1 MAFWEGGPRLRLGI
15 VLPRAGRRA
24 VALSLL
30 SAVACFMAGAATVT
44 GVPAALADWVGVR
57 SEPAAAIS
65 APPALVVPTAPD
77 QWFRPDGRNQGT
89 EEPANFLAALA
100 LHENPEL
107 AITGPMG
114 RTFGDELS
122 DHHITRTDSWALDL
136 AVPGV
141 SVPTAATETAA
152 ARIASALGEPGWS
165 GGNLVKIVDGYR
177 FQLLWRVAGHFD
189 HVHIGVR
196 RTG

>member
-1 MAFWEGGPRLRLGI
+1 MRLG
-15 VLPRAGRRA
+15 VTLPRAGRRA

-30 SAVACFMAGAATVT
+30 SAIACFVAGAATVT
-44 GVPAALADWVGVR
+44 GVPAALAGWVGVS

-65 APPALVVPTAPD
+65 ASPAALVVPTAPD
-77 QWFRPDGRNQGT
+77 QWFRPDGRNLGT
-89 EEPANFLAALA
+89 EEPARFLAALA

-114 RTFGDELS
+114 RTFGDALS
-122 DHHITRTDSWALDL
+122 DHHVSRTDSWALDL

-152 ARIASALGEPGWS
+152 ARISSALGEPGWS
-165 GGNLVKIVDGYR
+165 GGNLVKVVAGYR